1 METMAERGGGENGI
15 GRNVGASV
23 PVGEVGRLEQQARSE
38 PRAALAR
45 STSRAYASRWKV
57 AGLCVAAAAVYVAT
71 AWPSGDLG
79 RGSVAAAV
87 MLAFG
92 AVVAFVGRSETTM
105 PALCVAA
112 GAAYPAAQSF
122 GGDLGQG
129 LVTGAL
135 MLAFGAALAGARP
148 IEATRGPGDARGG
161 ERTMNIGLLRAT
173 AFAGAAMILTCVVG
187 LLGGFVGGDADGLPY
202 ALVMMVGGLV
212 YLVGAI
218 VARPRG

>member
-1 METMAERGGGENGI
+1 METLGERGGGENGFE
-15 GRNVGASV
+15 RSVGAST
-23 PVGEVGRLEQQARSE
+23 PVGEVGRLEPGTRSN
-38 PRAALAR
+38 PRALTAR
-45 STSRAYASRWKV
+45 PRSRGHASRWKV
-57 AGLCVAAAAVYVAT
+57 AGVCVAAAAVYVAT
-71 AWPSGDLG
+71 AWPSGDLA

-105 PALCVAA
+105 PALCVGA
-112 GAAYPAAQSF
+112 GAAYSAAQSF

-135 MLAFGAALAGARP
+135 MLAFGAALAGARRS
-148 IEATRGPGDARGG
+148 EATRGPGDARGG
-161 ERTMNIGLLRAT
+161 ERTVNIGLLRAT
-173 AFAGAAMILTCVVG
+173 AFAGAAMILVCIVG
-187 LLGGFVGGDADGLPY
+187 LLGGLVGGDADGLPY

-218 VARPRG
+218 VACPRG